1 MAGRAPLAGIRVAD
15 FTWVWAGPFCT
26 LQLAHLGAEVIRVE
40 TATRPC
46 VTRLLPPFA
55 DFEPGPNRSGYF
67 NQYNQGKK
75 SIALDLKRPE
85 AIEAAKRL
93 CAASDVVVEN
103 FAAGV
108 MERMGLGWEVLRRLR
123 ADLIMIALSGY
134 GATGPDSDKVSY
146 GPAQVP
152 LSGMSSV
159 TGYRGF
165 PPMHVGISYGDP
177 TGGLHGAVAVLAA
190 LLHRARTGQGQ
201 YIDLSQW
208 ETSMA
213 VLPEAICGWTM
224 NGAAPERDGNRD
236 AHMAPHGVF
245 RAAGEDRWVALA
257 VEDDAAWTRAASSS
271 SSPTPWSARASTSAS
286 PGACRRA
293 TAACAARPPAS
304 ARTPSR
310 SCATCAGTAR
320 RRSRASARRGR
331 WCSSSRPD
339 RSRPRGG
346 AVRVAQQAA
355 RDDHAVHLVGA
366 IVDARVARL
375 AVHELERRVGRDAE
389 RAVHLDGAVD
399 HVVQHARAPEL
410 DERDLDP
417 RLAAFVHGARGVQ
430 RHRARGLDLGRRL
443 GDVALDLAPH
453 SSESI

>member
-40 TATRPC
+40 TATRAC

-55 DFEPGPNRSGYF
+55 DFEPAPNRSGYF

-75 SIALDLKRPE
+75 SVALDLKRPE

-108 MERMGLGWEVLRRLR
+108 MERMGLGWDVLRRLR
-123 ADLIMIALSGY
+123 ADLIVIALSGY

-201 YIDLSQW
+201 YVDLSQW

-213 VLPEAICGWTM
+213 VLPEAICAWTM

-245 RAAGEDRWVALA
+245 RAAGEDRWVAIA
-257 VEDDAAWTRAASSS
+257 VEDDAAWARLAAAIGH
-271 SSPTPWSARASTSAS
+271 PELASD
-286 PGACRRA
+286 PRYA
-293 TAACAARPPAS
+293 TAAARKQREDALEEVV
-304 ARTPSR
+304 
-310 SCATCAGTAR
+310 TAWT
-320 RRSRASARRGR
+320 ST
-331 WCSSSRPD
+331 
-339 RSRPRGG
+339 
-346 AVRVAQQAA
+346 
-355 RDDHAVHLVGA
+355 
-366 IVDARVARL
+366 
-375 AVHELERRVGRDAE
+375 
-389 RAVHLDGAVD
+389 
-399 HVVQHARAPEL
+399 RAPEEATATL
-410 DERDLDP
+410 QAAGVAAFTAATNRDLAEDP
-417 RLAAFVHGARGVQ
+417 HLNARGFFVE
-430 RHRARGLDLGRRL
+430 L
-443 GDVALDLAPH
+443 PH
-453 SSESI
+453 PVVGTRKHVGVPWRMSESDCRVRRVAPCLGADTDQVLRDVCGYGDAEIQRLREAQALV